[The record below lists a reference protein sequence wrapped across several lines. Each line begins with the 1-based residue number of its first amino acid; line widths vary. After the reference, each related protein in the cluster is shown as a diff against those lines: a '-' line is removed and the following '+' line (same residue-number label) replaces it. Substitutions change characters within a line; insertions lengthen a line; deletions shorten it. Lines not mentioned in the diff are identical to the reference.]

1 MEDEDYVVAAAAG
14 AAGTRGARRLRRD
27 AVRHRAWRAERIGAL
42 GHRVAVRASAT
53 ESGAEEDEAGAA
65 FKWKWNIDGGELFE
79 ECLRRAKLEGHLP
92 DLMRG
97 CPFSGQTALT
107 RSMLRA
113 LTLPY
118 VTRALN
124 GDFPGSDLKAAE
136 EAHIAS
142 LDAYCRKH
150 WAPTGQVA
158 NGRWPGGAGHGGA
171 RLSEAEG
178 EPRTGRVESAA
189 SIAAAQ
195 MRANVRSYNAE
206 EEKALR
212 VCRIEFA
219 PYPSGKYNKL
229 EGEDGPGRVAAYEQ
243 CRKDLPA
250 LSSWSDDEIEATFT
264 YMQSTPSEL
273 LFNSPIGPFLVLSGL
288 SIWRD
293 GMATWG
299 IPPCK
304 TYLDLCEALPTFQLN
319 VMGS

>member
-1 MEDEDYVVAAAAG
+1 MVPALMSLFPLASLVPVA
-14 AAGTRGARRLRRD
+14 RPR
-27 AVRHRAWRAERIGAL
+27 
-42 GHRVAVRASAT
+42 
-53 ESGAEEDEAGAA
+53 
-65 FKWKWNIDGGELFE
+65 
-79 ECLRRAKLEGHLP
+79 CLVPERRA
-92 DLMRG
+92 
-97 CPFSGQTALT
+97 
-107 RSMLRA
+107 
-113 LTLPY
+113 
-118 VTRALN
+118 
-124 GDFPGSDLKAAE
+124 
-136 EAHIAS
+136 
-142 LDAYCRKH
+142 
-150 WAPTGQVA
+150 
-158 NGRWPGGAGHGGA
+158 GAGHGGA

-206 EEKALR
+206 EETALR

-288 SIWRD
+288 SMHR
-293 GMATWG
+293 
-299 IPPCK
+299 
-304 TYLDLCEALPTFQLN
+304 
-319 VMGS
+319 S

>member
-1 MEDEDYVVAAAAG
+1 MVPALMSLFPLASLVPVA
-14 AAGTRGARRLRRD
+14 RPR
-27 AVRHRAWRAERIGAL
+27 
-42 GHRVAVRASAT
+42 
-53 ESGAEEDEAGAA
+53 
-65 FKWKWNIDGGELFE
+65 
-79 ECLRRAKLEGHLP
+79 CLVPERRA
-92 DLMRG
+92 
-97 CPFSGQTALT
+97 
-107 RSMLRA
+107 
-113 LTLPY
+113 
-118 VTRALN
+118 
-124 GDFPGSDLKAAE
+124 
-136 EAHIAS
+136 
-142 LDAYCRKH
+142 
-150 WAPTGQVA
+150 
-158 NGRWPGGAGHGGA
+158 GAGHGGA

-293 GMATWG
+293 GMAAWG